1 MLVLVDWRHY
11 PSSVSMSILEQVQ
24 ADTRQAMK
32 AGERDRV
39 VALRMLTNALQQDAK
54 LGDADEVAALQR
66 ERKRRIEAAKAYRDG
81 GREDRA
87 AAEEAEATIIDQYLP
102 EQVSDRELEEAV
114 AAAIEESAA
123 AGPRD
128 MGRVMSLVMP
138 RLKGRADGKRV
149 SEAVRAGL
157 SGG

>member
-1 MLVLVDWRHY
+1 MLVPVDWRHY

-66 ERKRRIEAAKAYRDG
+66 ERKRRLEAAKAYRDG

-87 AAEEAEATIIDQYLP
+87 AAEEAEATMIDQYLP
-102 EQVSDRELEEAV
+102 EQLSDRELEEAV

-123 AGPRD
+123 AGPAD
-128 MGRVMSLVMP
+128 IGRVMSLVMP